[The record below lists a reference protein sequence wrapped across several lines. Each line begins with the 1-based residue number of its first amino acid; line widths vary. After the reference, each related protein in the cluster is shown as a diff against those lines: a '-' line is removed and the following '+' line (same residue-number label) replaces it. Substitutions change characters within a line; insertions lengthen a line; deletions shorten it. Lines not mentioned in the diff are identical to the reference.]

1 MKKIGMVVLLLFA
14 AVSTMKAAQTNEP
27 VISDVGGVY
36 PTGQTAVKDGD
47 SVRIKAFVSPANADS
62 VWASGV
68 SVVDTTKY
76 TGNVKH
82 IILYDDG
89 QHEDGLANDG
99 TFASVLLPVKG
110 KTSYAP
116 VIVFAAKDTFWNYGV
131 GSVGVDN
138 FLPFIGASSVIYPGT
153 QTAAKDGDN
162 VRVKTYMDDISSYV
176 DVSLMID
183 NSGSMADTATGDS
196 ISKMEAAKHAA
207 DTFLT
212 QLGDSDRADLWTFYD
227 PTWNTAE
234 ETLKVALTYNKQEV
248 IDSVNTLYPGGGTP
262 LYDAT
267 VEAVRYVD
275 SLSNRIAAAIILTDG
290 KDTKSNEYTRQ
301 DCYFLPIPVFTIG
314 FGDTGNIDTAF
325 LDSVAITSG
334 GKFYIAPNSA
344 QLDSIYRDIQTII
357 ANIKAPKGI
366 AKAWVNAVPVG
377 ADSIVPYFDDGDH
390 EDGIPDD
397 SVWGTALFK
406 INNPLIISDSVPLG
420 IVAKDVAY
428 NSKTSTQFINIDNN
442 PPVAGTLNV
451 TYPSGKNV
459 VHNGEK
465 VYFSVKAQD
474 FGTISGIQEVYLDA
488 TQVGGGSHIIMRDD
502 GTGNDAVAGD
512 SVYTSDSVTVNTDT
526 YSGTAAVYAHVLDIA
541 GNSVVSAGGVVVDN
555 IAPVITDISITYP
568 SGQTAVKQGDTIKI
582 TAEVTDDISGVDSVN
597 IDMTNITGGVF
608 QMVDDGTGGDVNA
621 NDNVYTYVGI
631 VTASTTGNANFTITA
646 KDNEQNTSSV
656 NSYVVIDNTP
666 PQNTFTISIL
676 DPDNIYSNGE
686 TVHLRVNADAPGYR
700 LSADFSTID
709 FYYVQ
714 GAENWSDNSDGTY
727 DISYT
732 ISDNNTMADG
742 QYLVLVTLY
751 DEANNTTAHNV
762 ILALDNNL
770 PVVDTVYLSDADDII
785 GSNDTLHAVIHDNKG
800 VIAGEFFIDAVSGN
814 GQGHALSLDVP
825 GADTVSGSAVIDI
838 NTMKDAVIGNN
849 SKYLADGKHK
859 IYVHGEDSTGNYGA
873 YKTLEFTVDR
883 DAPHIDN
890 VQVIYPEGQSSVKDG
905 DTIKVEANIYDI
917 TTGVDSIWIDGSNLN
932 GVSDIQMYDDG
943 TNGDAV
949 SGDGIYTSTIV
960 VSTGGAN
967 GNIGFGIH
975 AIDVVPNER
984 VINSYVVVDNTAP
997 SAMTIQVTDPDN
1009 IYRNGEEIHLL
1020 ITTDA
1025 SSYKV
1030 SGYFGNIDSGYLT
1043 GSENVQDNGDGT
1055 YSMNYRITVTNTR
1068 ADGNYYVPV
1077 VVKDNA
1083 GNSIR
1088 DSILLVLDNNLPVV
1102 DTVYLSDADDIIGS
1116 NDTLH
1121 AVIHDNKGV
1130 IAGEF
1135 FIDAVSGN
1143 GQGHALS
1150 LDVPGADTVSGSAV
1164 IDINTMKDA
1173 VIGNNSKYLADGKH
1187 KIYVHGEDSTGNYG
1201 AYKTLE
1207 FTVDRDAPHIDNVQV
1222 IYPEGQSSVKDGD
1235 TIKVEANIYDITTGV
1250 DSIWIDGSN
1259 LNGVSDIQMYDDG
1272 TNGDAV
1278 SGDGIYTSTIVVSTG
1293 GANGNI
1299 GFGIHA
1305 IDVVPNERVINSY
1318 VVVDN
1323 TAPSAM
1329 TIQVTDPDNI
1339 YRNGEEIHLLITTDA
1354 SSYKVS
1360 GYFGNIDSGYLTGSE
1375 NVQDNGDG
1383 TYSMNY
1389 RITVTNTRADGNYYV
1404 PVVVKDNAGNS
1415 IRDSILLV
1423 LDNIGAVTYNVDF
1436 VLDPLN
1442 DNILNAPD
1450 TIIAWLYDHKG
1461 VIKAEY
1467 FIDNTGNNGSGTPM
1481 ILDNPGAD
1489 SVVAKAYL
1497 DIYSL
1502 TEGKHTVYVH
1512 GEDSTGN
1519 YGDYKSLDFVID
1531 TTPPAIEKVT
1541 VNYPEGQTEAR
1552 LGQKVVISALV
1563 TDRVT
1568 AVDPATV
1575 LLDGTNINGDS
1586 AILMVDNGTNGD
1598 MVAGDNVYTAEV
1610 TVTNDSTGTFD
1621 FTISAQDIVPNA
1633 GAKTGQI
1640 RFDNGVPNIEVS
1652 YSPDPKN
1659 GDEVYQSK
1667 IILTVNSYD
1676 VPDSFSLRAIV
1687 FDVYNL
1693 SGDVVYH
1700 KDINEIPSELT
1711 FKEEIPLIAGFNY
1724 IRVKSIDSTGNQ
1736 SVYSD
1741 TINYI
1746 VPEVSQVVG
1755 PEGDTVKAPDGT
1767 KLIIPKGALL
1777 KSTEIKIKTVPK
1789 FSLPSTMDTGI
1800 VLIKA
1805 GHEIE
1810 PSGITFHKPVE
1821 LIIPYTSYDI
1831 DPDHDGMA
1839 NYSEDSLTVF
1849 YYDSNDWLKVG
1860 NVERDTINNTLK
1872 VELNHLSLF
1881 TIGIDRR
1888 ILPNKVLV
1896 YLTRN
1901 PFRVSDGTSIV
1912 YSLPAPGK
1920 ITIKI
1925 YDLSGDLVRTVVE
1938 DVHVPKKGQYTMKW
1952 YGKSDYDK
1960 YHGSGIYI
1968 YRLEYKSDDGKYT
1981 ETVKKPLGIIR

>member
-1088 DSILLVLDNNLPVV
+1088 DSILLVLDN
-1102 DTVYLSDADDIIGS
+1102 
-1116 NDTLH
+1116 
-1121 AVIHDNKGV
+1121 
-1130 IAGEF
+1130 
-1135 FIDAVSGN
+1135 
-1143 GQGHALS
+1143 
-1150 LDVPGADTVSGSAV
+1150 
-1164 IDINTMKDA
+1164 
-1173 VIGNNSKYLADGKH
+1173 
-1187 KIYVHGEDSTGNYG
+1187 
-1201 AYKTLE
+1201 
-1207 FTVDRDAPHIDNVQV
+1207 
-1222 IYPEGQSSVKDGD
+1222 
-1235 TIKVEANIYDITTGV
+1235 
-1250 DSIWIDGSN
+1250 
-1259 LNGVSDIQMYDDG
+1259 
-1272 TNGDAV
+1272 
-1278 SGDGIYTSTIVVSTG
+1278 
-1293 GANGNI
+1293 
-1299 GFGIHA
+1299 
-1305 IDVVPNERVINSY
+1305 
-1318 VVVDN
+1318 
-1323 TAPSAM
+1323 
-1329 TIQVTDPDNI
+1329 
-1339 YRNGEEIHLLITTDA
+1339 
-1354 SSYKVS
+1354 
-1360 GYFGNIDSGYLTGSE
+1360 
-1375 NVQDNGDG
+1375 
-1383 TYSMNY
+1383 
-1389 RITVTNTRADGNYYV
+1389 
-1404 PVVVKDNAGNS
+1404 
-1415 IRDSILLV
+1415 
-1423 LDNIGAVTYNVDF
+1423 IGAVTYNVDF